1 LFPEARVF
9 ADRPIQSGAL
19 VLQLI
24 LKLVDL
30 VFLHPQL
37 ALEQLLAQVALA
49 TEAGQE
55 RREHEALDVAHRQAT
70 VA

>member
-1 LFPEARVF
+1 VF
-9 ADRPIQSGAL
+9 

-24 LKLVDL
+24 LELVDL

-49 TEAGQE
+49 AETGQE
-55 RREHEALDVAHRQAT
+55 RRQQNAGGVSHQQAAVA
-70 VA
+70 